1 MCVYVCVWAVSSIVK
16 NKVAL
21 SLGEWK
27 LSLNAIK
34 VEKHDRIKRNRKENE
49 GKRQIFENNEE
60 QQANDNDDNNYYI
73 IIHTNNNG
81 DGC

>member
-1 MCVYVCVWAVSSIVK
+1 MCVCVLAVSSIAK

-27 LSLNAIK
+27 LSLNGIK
-34 VEKHDRIKRNRKENE
+34 VEKRDRIKMNRKETE
-49 GKRQIFENNEE
+49 GKRQIFKNNEE
-60 QQANDNDDNNYYI
+60 QQANNNDDNNYYI

-81 DGC
+81 DVC